1 MNLEDIGNLGEAI
14 GCLGLLVTIV
24 FLIIEMKWSRR
35 ESIRQQREQIFQ
47 SNLALELSL
56 MGRKVHELENR
67 WSEITSDMKQ
77 PYDRNLI
84 SDAFTEEELD
94 FLKCR
99 FWGAVW
105 QANIVAEQKYSGV
118 YSDEE
123 WSPIADSVR
132 RTLSPGTRDLFGIG
146 GWTIF
151 PRTKELTGLS

>member
-14 GCLGLLVTIV
+14 GSLGLLITII

-56 MGRKVHELENR
+56 MGRKVHELEHR
-67 WSEITSDMKQ
+67 WSEVTSDMKQ
-77 PYDRNLI
+77 PYDRSLI
-84 SDAFTEEELD
+84 SDVFTEEELD

-99 FWGAVW
+99 MNSVVW
-105 QANIVAEQKYSGV
+105 QANIVAEQRHAGV
-118 YSDEE
+118 YSDQE
-123 WSPIADSVR
+123 WSGIADSVR
-132 RTLSPGTRDLFGIG
+132 RTLSPGTRDFFGIG

-151 PRTKELTGLS
+151 PRTWELTGLK